1 MAEKTKEKEPKKPSR
16 WWRRVKVALALLV
29 VGGSIVGLAFGFAFL
44 DREVREQ
51 PVYQMTAESL
61 RLVDGPSWVTPAIL
75 ADLDVRDRL
84 PERFSL
90 LDPSI
95 CERVARA
102 YEQVVWVERVSRVV
116 KLDPR
121 ADPSRSPLEVTLKF
135 RRPVAYVQGA
145 QGYYLVDGK
154 GVRLPG
160 VYSDVP
166 GLGNATLLLINGVDT
181 PPPDPGHPWFDPSLE
196 AGVAVAD
203 VVEPYREKYR
213 VTRIDVANVGG
224 RRNKGDSEILLFTR
238 SIPPTRIKW
247 GKAPSPEAEI
257 LQEKTLAQ
265 KVSYLNYVYEKLG
278 GRVDGVLD
286 YIDVPNEIICRR
298 TSQLTTNDRPPR

>member
-1 MAEKTKEKEPKKPSR
+1 LAEKAKEKAAKKPSGL
-16 WWRRVKVALALLV
+16 WRRVKVALALML
-29 VGGSIVGLAFGFAFL
+29 VGGSIAGLAFGFAYL
-44 DREVREQ
+44 DRDVRAL
-51 PVYQMTAESL
+51 PMYQMTSESL
-61 RLVDGPSWVTPAIL
+61 RLIEGPTWMTPAIL

-90 LDPSI
+90 LDPDI
-95 CERVARA
+95 CQRVAKA

-116 KLDPR
+116 KMDPR
-121 ADPSRSPLEVTLKF
+121 ADPARSPLEVTLKF

-154 GVRLPG
+154 GIRLPG
-160 VYSDVP
+160 VYTDVP
-166 GLGNATLLLINGVDT
+166 CLGKVTLLMINGVDT

-224 RRNKGDSEILLFTR
+224 RRNKGDSEILLYTK